1 MRLYQKALLR
11 EMTATTGIAL
21 GVISAILLV
30 ILSVRILGNAALGE
44 ITVTAVLP
52 FITFAYLRFLH
63 ILLSLALFTGILLTL
78 SRYWQDSEMVIWS
91 GAGLSPLAWVAPVL
105 RFAVPITLI
114 VALLS
119 LALIPWL
126 TWQKTEYE
134 DYLSAR
140 NEEAANL
147 TPGVFAET
155 EGGKRVYFVEGIKE
169 RGPDVRNVFIQ
180 SEEQGRTGIVVAS
193 QGAVETMANGD
204 RFLVLNEG
212 RRYEGIPGNAD
223 YRVVHF
229 ARYGF
234 RLDPA
239 QITAQAVRP
248 KEMNTLQL
256 LSNPTPANQAEWAWR
271 IGAPI
276 SALLL
281 SLFAIPISYF
291 NPRVG
296 RSFNIL
302 LAVLLFTLYV
312 NIISLSQAWISR
324 GTMSAG
330 TSLILVHG
338 LAFALLAATYWW
350 RYGRPLIRG
359 RR

>member
-30 ILSVRILGNAALGE
+30 IMSVRILGNAALGE
-44 ITVTAVLP
+44 ITVSAVLP

-63 ILLSLALFTGILLTL
+63 ILLSLALFTGVLLTL

-91 GAGLSPLAWVAPVL
+91 GAGLSPMGWIGPVL
-105 RFAVPITLI
+105 RFAIPITLI
-114 VALLS
+114 VAVLS
-119 LALIPWL
+119 LALMPWL
-126 TWQKTEYE
+126 SRQKTEYE

-140 NEEAANL
+140 NDEAANL
-147 TPGVFAET
+147 TPGIFAET
-155 EGGKRVYFVEGIKE
+155 QHGNRVYFVENIKD
-169 RGPDVRNVFIQ
+169 RGPDVRNVFIE

-204 RFLVLNEG
+204 RFLVLRDG
-212 RRYEGIPGNAD
+212 RRYEGIPGQAD
-223 YRVVHF
+223 YRVVNF

-234 RLDPA
+234 RLDPV
-239 QITAQAVRP
+239 QITAQAARP
-248 KEMNTLQL
+248 KELDTLQL

-276 SALLL
+276 SALMLA
-281 SLFAIPISYF
+281 LFAIPISYF

-312 NIISLSQAWISR
+312 NIISLSQAWVGR
-324 GTMSAG
+324 GAMSAG
-330 TSLILVHG
+330 TSVLLVHG
-338 LAFALLAATYWW
+338 VAFALLAATYWW
-350 RYGRPLIRG
+350 RYGRALSRG